1 MRCVMYVLASR
12 LATDRSVRLPD
23 EVDVVVGESA
33 HAGRDCAVVA
43 CDSFQV
49 RIERLESFRH
59 RTALREPPPVVGFS
73 QPELCDAGLF
83 CWVWCEH
90 IHDLV
95 GDGGSEV
102 AQECGP
108 CDSGRETSSGCG
120 SATSPVVIH

>member
-1 MRCVMYVLASR
+1 MMYVLASR

-49 RIERLESFRH
+49 RIERLESFRR

-73 QPELCDAGLF
+73 QSELCDAGLF
-83 CWVWCEH
+83 CWV
-90 IHDLV
+90 
-95 GDGGSEV
+95 
-102 AQECGP
+102 
-108 CDSGRETSSGCG
+108 
-120 SATSPVVIH
+120 